1 MAAGLPVLLDACVLA
16 NHPVT
21 DLLLR
26 LVEGPR
32 LFSPRWTDEI
42 LSETQRALVRD
53 LGWPAELAERRH
65 RELRR
70 HFPEAWVEGYEP
82 LMERVRNDPKDRHV
96 LAAAIGADCG
106 VITTFNLADFPAEH
120 LEPWGVKAQHP
131 SDLLIQLFEVNPA
144 AVASKIDEIAA
155 DRRVTQESELRTLN
169 RHVPA
174 FIRFVAERLHLDL
187 DP

>member
-1 MAAGLPVLLDACVLA
+1 MLDACVLA

-82 LMERVRNDPKDRHV
+82 LMEKVRNDPKDRHV
-96 LAAAIGADCG
+96 LAAAIWAQCG
-106 VITTFNLADFPAEH
+106 VIATFNLADFAAEH
-120 LEPWGVKAQHP
+120 LEPWGVRAQHP

>member
-1 MAAGLPVLLDACVLA
+1 MLDACVLA

-70 HFPEAWVEGYEP
+70 CFPEAWVEGYEP
-82 LMERVRNDPKDRHV
+82 LMEKVRNDPKDRHV
-96 LAAAIGADCG
+96 LAAAIWAQCG
-106 VITTFNLADFPAEH
+106 VIATFNLTDFAAEH

-131 SDLLIQLFEVNPA
+131 SDLLIQLFDLNPA

-174 FIRFVAERLHLDL
+174 FIQFVAERLHLDL

>member
-1 MAAGLPVLLDACVLA
+1 MDAGFPVLLDACVLA

-42 LSETQRALVRD
+42 LSETQRALVQD

-70 HFPEAWVEGYEP
+70 HFPEAWVEGYDP

-96 LAAAIGADCG
+96 LAAAIRADCG
-106 VITTFNLADFPAEH
+106 VIATFNLADFPAEH
-120 LEPWGVKAQHP
+120 LEPWGMEAQHP
-131 SDLLIQLFEVNPA
+131 CDLLIHLLHMDPV
-144 AVASKIDEIAA
+144 AVVSKIDEIAA
-155 DRRVTQESELRTLN
+155 DRRVTQVSELRTLN

-174 FIRFVAERLHLDL
+174 FTRLVAERLELDL